1 MHCTYVTL
9 IEPFK
14 EFTSS
19 ITALLRSKLLIVSCH
34 PGITVLFEV
43 VAIAVEVA
51 E

>member
-1 MHCTYVTL
+1 MVFINYDKHIL
-9 IEPFK
+9 GKPHFSLEAIISE
-14 EFTSS
+14 
-19 ITALLRSKLLIVSCH
+19 SKLLIVSCH